1 LQNSNF
7 NDSWK
12 CSCKYYCI
20 TTDITTTTTTTS
32 TISTNKYIKSLNNF
46 LCGESFIERKLFE
59 KYNNSIQSILNFV
72 VLTRQLEGPIS
83 EQHVSE
89 YKQYNK

>member
-7 NDSWK
+7 NDNWK

-20 TTDITTTTTTTS
+20 TTAITTT
-32 TISTNKYIKSLNNF
+32 TISTNKDIKSLNNF
-46 LCGESFIERKLFE
+46 LCGESFIEGKLFE
-59 KYNNSIQSILNFV
+59 KYNNSIQFNSILNFV

-89 YKQYNK
+89 YKQYNNK